1 MCIICTLFYLCTCRF
16 IGFSQT
22 DKKCKNPIDFAT
34 LKCYTTVINKRKEA
48 AAMMRTIANAYRFA
62 TAYYF
67 MPVFYSFARFY
78 FYFIKS
84 KHKFLSEPSLI
95 A

>member
-1 MCIICTLFYLCTCRF
+1 M
-16 IGFSQT
+16 
-22 DKKCKNPIDFAT
+22 
-34 LKCYTTVINKRKEA
+34 V
-48 AAMMRTIANAYRFA
+48 RTIANAYRFT

-67 MPVFYSFARFY
+67 MPGFYSFARFY

-84 KHKFLSEPSLI
+84 KYKFLSEPSLI